1 MSAAA
6 AGLILPVPGFCCTRL
21 RCTAQ
26 SPAFRVDFPPHK
38 SVHWDSRNF
47 TMNGAVAARINA
59 HDEDQGGLAALEQE
73 PLINDSIVVAASRL
87 EATLNNTVAF
97 CSQFSSVIHPEEN
110 TEPETACSH
119 LKIGSWNAVITCTV
133 NLLYRHI
140 YYHLDD
146 SKFWTEWTHSS
157 TRWAYLCTWLLL

>member
-87 EATLNNTVAF
+87 EATLNNTVA
-97 CSQFSSVIHPEEN
+97 
-110 TEPETACSH
+110 
-119 LKIGSWNAVITCTV
+119 
-133 NLLYRHI
+133 
-140 YYHLDD
+140 D

-157 TRWAYLCTWLLL
+157 TRWAYLCTWLLLFMATDFPKASYN